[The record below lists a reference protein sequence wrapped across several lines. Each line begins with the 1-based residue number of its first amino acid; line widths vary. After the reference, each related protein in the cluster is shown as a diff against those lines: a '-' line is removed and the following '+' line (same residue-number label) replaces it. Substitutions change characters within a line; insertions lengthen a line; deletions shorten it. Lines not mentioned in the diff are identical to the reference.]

1 MARLRMRT
9 WILAFGASVAL
20 TGCALG
26 TNGSGDDDDDDDRP
40 VRVDAATVDAPV
52 TIPIDAPV
60 APIDAP
66 SIPIDAPVSLPDAGG
81 GGLLCT
87 TTAECG
93 AGNCCFTLLGVCV
106 PGTEPLPGLCLP
118 Q

>member
-9 WILAFGASVAL
+9 WILAFCASVAL

-52 TIPIDAPV
+52 TIPIGAT
-60 APIDAP
+60 